1 MSEENIGES
10 LAGAENFRK
19 IDDLSVLRGIIH
31 QLRMSNEEYE
41 SENAELKNRL
51 SVLQPR
57 RSEGRGMSEMSKVEE
72 VAQRMAAKEL
82 DDGDGL
88 YDWYALTDSVADK
101 YRAMARAAIEAMR
114 KPTAA
119 MTAVALQQVPN
130 PEYDPIDQDCVNDW
144 YRSVIDAALKE

>member
-1 MSEENIGES
+1 
-10 LAGAENFRK
+10 
-19 IDDLSVLRGIIH
+19 
-31 QLRMSNEEYE
+31 
-41 SENAELKNRL
+41 
-51 SVLQPR
+51 
-57 RSEGRGMSEMSKVEE
+57 MSEMSKVEE
-72 VAQRMAAKEL
+72 VARALAKAEL